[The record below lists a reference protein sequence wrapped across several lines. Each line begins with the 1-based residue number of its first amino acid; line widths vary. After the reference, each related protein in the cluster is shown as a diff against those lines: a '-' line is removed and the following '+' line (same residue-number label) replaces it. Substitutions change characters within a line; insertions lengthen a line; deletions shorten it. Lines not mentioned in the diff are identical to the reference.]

1 MAFQPQ
7 LTDSTNSQPSYR
19 SQIVQSLGN
28 FRREWEK
35 IVNGKSLTE
44 VEAPIGLLLSDIAD
58 RMKLNSQERK
68 VMLGGKLTKEVHL
81 VKESRA
87 TKLIS

>member
-1 MAFQPQ
+1 MAFQTQ